1 MGEYGEPW
9 SVVEQGNT
17 VKSKRVVTAHGA
29 SVASSLARS
38 SGWAERIAACVNAL
52 DGVPDEAIAKVA
64 ALLNKIREVQ
74 AIESDV
80 RKQPENNYVY
90 SRYVIARN
98 VVTDIALSLDLE
110 VPR

>member
-52 DGVPDEAIAKVA
+52 DGVPDEAIPMVAKLVELA
-64 ALLNKIREVQ
+64 RTKSDKLAEAYRELM
-74 AIESDV
+74 
-80 RKQPENNYVY
+80 
-90 SRYVIARN
+90 IAMA
-98 VVTDIALSLDLE
+98 VGATKDDAHE
-110 VPR
+110 

>member
-38 SGWAERIAACVNAL
+38 SGWAERIVACVNAL
-52 DGVPDEAIAKVA
+52 DGVPDEELPMVAEMIQEMRKVWT
-64 ALLNKIREVQ
+64 IGSRIETPEV
-74 AIESDV
+74 
-80 RKQPENNYVY
+80 
-90 SRYVIARN
+90 
-98 VVTDIALSLDLE
+98 E
-110 VPR
+110 VCDD

>member
-9 SVVEQGNT
+9 SVVEQGNA

-52 DGVPDEAIAKVA
+52 DGVPDEELPMVAEMIQEMRKVWT
-64 ALLNKIREVQ
+64 IGSRIETPEV
-74 AIESDV
+74 
-80 RKQPENNYVY
+80 
-90 SRYVIARN
+90 
-98 VVTDIALSLDLE
+98 E
-110 VPR
+110 VCDD